1 MASGDVCLM
10 QANDGIL
17 FLLLD
22 KCLSSYIRGSL
33 SHNLDSP
40 MDFFFFKSHE
50 CVISSAVSLGKE
62 RVPHFE
68 ALYISELKAEARQFT
83 LEFPNILKL
92 RHGGYLMGVTQGRG
106 FGENGDSLDALKLQ
120 CL

>member
-1 MASGDVCLM
+1 MMASSFSFLTSVSLPIFGARCLTTS
-10 QANDGIL
+10 IL
-17 FLLLD
+17 RW
-22 KCLSSYIRGSL
+22 I
-33 SHNLDSP
+33 
-40 MDFFFFKSHE
+40 FFFFKSHE